1 MALTTKPGPE
11 DLYWEQKKAQEKA
24 TFDAA
29 AQDKIKAEKAAI
41 VLAGGQKKAARRK
54 IATDLAMGGIK
65 AYMRQQ
71 QIKRLREAQAADR
84 AALLAPTITD
94 KDLATASG
102 LESSIVREAASNTG
116 RGSGGIDYERMRMA
130 RDAGLRKGAQ
140 FLTSAQNSA
149 IANKGLI
156 SKVAA
161 DRSSEINAR
170 IDNQRDQ
177 TMEDVSNLVN
187 DKKIVNMLGKSAV
200 KDRGTLRDKINN
212 AADTSKQ
219 EVANTGRPE

>member
-1 MALTTKPGPE
+1 MALTTELGPE
-11 DLYWEQKKAQEKA
+11 DNYWEQKKAQEKA

-29 AQDKIKAEKAAI
+29 AQDKIKAEEAAT
-41 VLAGGQKKAARRK
+41 VLAGGQKKAAHRK

-71 QIKRLREAQAADR
+71 QIKKLREAQAADR

-102 LESSIVREAASNTG
+102 LESSIMREAASKTG

-140 FLTSAQNSA
+140 FLTSAQSSA

-156 SKVAA
+156 AKVAA

-170 IDNQRDQ
+170 IDNQRVQ
-177 TMEDVSNLVN
+177 TMGDVSNLVN
-187 DKKIVNMLGKSAV
+187 DKKIVGMLGSAGVKKRDDKS
-200 KDRGTLRDKINN
+200 GGINK
-212 AADTSKQ
+212 AADIATG
-219 EVANTGRPE
+219 EVASTGRA

>member
-1 MALTTKPGPE
+1 MALTTELGPE
-11 DLYWEQKKAQEKA
+11 DNYWEQKKAQEKA

-29 AQDKIKAEKAAI
+29 AQDKIKAKEAAT
-41 VLAGGQKKAARRK
+41 VLAGGQKKAAHRK

-71 QIKRLREAQAADR
+71 QIKKLREAQAADR

-102 LESSIVREAASNTG
+102 LESSIMREAASKTG

-140 FLTSAQNSA
+140 FLTSAQSSA

-156 SKVAA
+156 AKVAA

-170 IDNQRDQ
+170 IDNQRVQ
-177 TMEDVSNLVN
+177 TMGDVSNLVN
-187 DKKIVNMLGKSAV
+187 DKKIVGMLGSAGVKKRDDKS
-200 KDRGTLRDKINN
+200 GGINK
-212 AADTSKQ
+212 AADIATG
-219 EVANTGRPE
+219 EVASTGRR

>member
-1 MALTTKPGPE
+1 MALTTELGPE
-11 DLYWEQKKAQEKA
+11 DNYWKQKKAQEKA

-29 AQDKIKAEKAAI
+29 AQDKIKAKEAAT
-41 VLAGGQKKAARRK
+41 VLAGGQKKAAHRK

-71 QIKRLREAQAADR
+71 QIKKLREAQAADR

-102 LESSIVREAASNTG
+102 LESSIMREAASNTG

-140 FLTSAQNSA
+140 SLTSAQNSA
-149 IANKGLI
+149 IANKGVI
-156 SKVAA
+156 AKVAA

-170 IDNQRDQ
+170 IDNQRVQ
-177 TMEDVSNLVN
+177 TMGDVSNLVN
-187 DKKIVNMLGKSAV
+187 DKKIVGMLGSAGVKKRDDKS
-200 KDRGTLRDKINN
+200 GPINK
-212 AADTSKQ
+212 AADIATG
-219 EVANTGRPE
+219 EVASTGRA

>member
-1 MALTTKPGPE
+1 MALTTELGPE
-11 DLYWEQKKAQEKA
+11 DNYWEQKKAQEKA

-29 AQDKIKAEKAAI
+29 AQDKIKAEEAAT
-41 VLAGGQKKAARRK
+41 VLAGGQKKAAHRK

-71 QIKRLREAQAADR
+71 QIKKLREAQAADR

-102 LESSIVREAASNTG
+102 LESSIMREAASKTG

-140 FLTSAQNSA
+140 FLTSAQSSA

-156 SKVAA
+156 AKVAA

-170 IDNQRDQ
+170 IDNQRVQ
-177 TMEDVSNLVN
+177 TMGDVSNLVN
-187 DKKIVNMLGKSAV
+187 DKKIVGMLGSAGVKKRDDKS
-200 KDRGTLRDKINN
+200 GGINK
-212 AADTSKQ
+212 AADIATG
-219 EVANTGRPE
+219 EVASTGRR

>member
-1 MALTTKPGPE
+1 MALTTE
-11 DLYWEQKKAQEKA
+11 SEANYWVQKKAQEKA

-29 AQDKIKAEKAAI
+29 AQDKIKAKEAAT
-41 VLAGGQKKAARRK
+41 VLAGGQKKAAHRK

-71 QIKRLREAQAADR
+71 QIKKLREAQAADR

-102 LESSIVREAASNTG
+102 LESSIMREAASNTG

-140 FLTSAQNSA
+140 FLTSAQSSA

-156 SKVAA
+156 AKVAA

-170 IDNQRDQ
+170 IDNQRVQ
-177 TMEDVSNLVN
+177 TMGDVSNLVN
-187 DKKIVNMLGKSAV
+187 DKKIVGMLGKSGV
-200 KDRGTLRDKINN
+200 KKRDDRTGPINK
-212 AADTSKQ
+212 AAKKQ
-219 EVANTGRPE
+219 EVANTGGLA

>member
-1 MALTTKPGPE
+1 MGIAE
-11 DLYWEQKKAQEKA
+11 DRYYDQKTAQDKA

-29 AQDKIKAEKAAI
+29 AKDKIEAAEAAT
-41 VLAGGQKKAARRK
+41 VLAGGQKKAAHRK
-54 IATDLAMGGIK
+54 IGTDLAIGGIK

-71 QIKRLREAQAADR
+71 QIKKLREAQAADA
-84 AALLAPTITD
+84 AALKAPTITD

-102 LESSIVREAASNTG
+102 LESSIMREAASNTG

-156 SKVAA
+156 AKVAA

-170 IDNQRDQ
+170 IDNQRVE
-177 TMEDVSNLVN
+177 TMGDVTSLVN
-187 DKKIVNMLGKSAV
+187 DKKIVGMLGSSGV
-200 KDRGTLRDKINN
+200 KKRDTDAGLMNKD
-212 AADTSKQ
+212 ADKLPGQ
-219 EVANTGRPE
+219 VASTGRRTG